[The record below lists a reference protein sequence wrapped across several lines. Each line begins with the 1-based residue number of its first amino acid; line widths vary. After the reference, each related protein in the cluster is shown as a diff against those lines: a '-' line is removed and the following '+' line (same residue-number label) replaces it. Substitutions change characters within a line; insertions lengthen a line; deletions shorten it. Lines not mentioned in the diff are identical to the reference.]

1 MPTTTRE
8 RYLAVVR
15 WGWPAVDEDAEHF
28 RSGAFPTL
36 GAAKNWA
43 TTQTED
49 PDALVKVYREV
60 WADGDWEDAEGYYYD
75 PAGGWDD
82 E

>member
-15 WGWPAVDEDAEHF
+15 WGQDEDAEHF

-36 GAAKNWA
+36 EAAKNWA
-43 TTQTED
+43 VIQTED
-49 PDALVKVYREV
+49 TDALVKVYREV
-60 WADGDWEDAEGYYYD
+60 WADGDWVDGEDYYYD